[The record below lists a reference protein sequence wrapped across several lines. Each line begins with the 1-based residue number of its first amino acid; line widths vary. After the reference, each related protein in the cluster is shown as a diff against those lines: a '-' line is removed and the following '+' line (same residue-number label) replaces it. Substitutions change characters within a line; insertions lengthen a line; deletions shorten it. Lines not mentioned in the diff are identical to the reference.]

1 MRSPGEGRGRIF
13 VGDCGQNAWEE
24 VDLLEPGMNYA
35 WAGREGPDCYKLD
48 LCGNTGNIG
57 WSLNRNSWITVIM
70 VIIMYQHKHSMGY
83 LESVI
88 RRSKR
93 APCRF

>member
-57 WSLNRNSWITVIM
+57 
-70 VIIMYQHKHSMGY
+70 
-83 LESVI
+83 
-88 RRSKR
+88 
-93 APCRF
+93 